1 MPSLIAIH
9 RSFAEGDA
17 GEGELEG
24 GGVAP
29 DELCGDVQ
37 KGELRIFRIM
47 QRSRRH
53 VEEVLRGEV
62 KGVHRG
68 GSKSGRQVLK
78 NHFGHFT
85 ALVPII
91 HAVHMHPLPV
101 HRHTTAA
108 VPSVMAEMG
117 NHPIER

>member
-1 MPSLIAIH
+1 MFLLIAIQ
-9 RSFAEGDA
+9 RSFAEGESS
-17 GEGELEG
+17 EGELEG

-62 KGVHRG
+62 KGVQRG
-68 GSKSGRQVLK
+68 YVPGIPDIVQGDSCDKLADVAMTL
-78 NHFGHFT
+78 
-85 ALVPII
+85 AILVDSFAEV
-91 HAVHMHPLPV
+91 HYTSRAVGP
-101 HRHTTAA
+101 
-108 VPSVMAEMG
+108 
-117 NHPIER
+117 